1 MQTETLK
8 VTGMTC
14 DGCVRSVSNALQG
27 INGVSDVSVSL
38 ASGQVVVQYDE
49 LLASADEFE
58 AALLRTGYGV
68 EQMQDGKPQL

>member
-1 MQTETLK
+1 MQTETLT

-14 DGCVRSVSNALQG
+14 GGCVSSVSNALRG
-27 INGVSDVSVSL
+27 INGVSDVNVSL

-49 LLASADEFE
+49 LLTSADQFE

-68 EQMQDGKPQL
+68 EQMQDGAPQL